1 MKKKQV
7 KTGKQDAMIP
17 RSILTQALK
26 DAIHTKGDERI
37 EQLSDIIY
45 SSITF
50 RGDHE
55 EQLRDHDRRLDQQH
69 NDIVSA
75 IQSMHDGFARMD
87 KRFEEMNDKF
97 EKRFAAVDKRFENID
112 KRFEQVDKRF
122 EQVDIRL
129 ENLSRRMFQFM
140 IWTFGFIAS
149 STGII
154 IAVLKF

>member
-7 KTGKQDAMIP
+7 KTGKQDVMIP

-26 DAIHTKGDERI
+26 DAIHTKGVERI

-50 RGDHE
+50 RAEHE

-69 NDIVSA
+69 NDVVSA

-97 EKRFAAVDKRFENID
+97 EKRFEAVDNRFENID
-112 KRFEQVDKRF
+112 KRFEQVDT
-122 EQVDIRL
+122 RL
-129 ENLSRRMFQFM
+129 KNLSRRMFQFM

-154 IAVLKF
+154 IAVLKFQ

>member
-7 KTGKQDAMIP
+7 KSGKQDAMIP

-37 EQLSDIIY
+37 EQLSDVIY

-50 RGDHE
+50 RADHE
-55 EQLRDHDRRLDQQH
+55 DQLRDHDRRLDQQH

-97 EKRFAAVDKRFENID
+97 EKKFEA
-112 KRFEQVDKRF
+112 VDKRF
-122 EQVDIRL
+122 EQVETRL
-129 ENLSRRMFQFM
+129 ESLSRRMFQFM

-154 IAVLKF
+154 VAVLKF

>member
-7 KTGKQDAMIP
+7 KTGKQDVMIP

-50 RGDHE
+50 RAEHE

-69 NDIVSA
+69 NDVVSA

-87 KRFEEMNDKF
+87 KRFEQMDKRFEEMNDKF
-97 EKRFAAVDKRFENID
+97 EKRFEAVDKRFGQID
-112 KRFEQVDKRF
+112 KRFEQVDT
-122 EQVDIRL
+122 RL

>member
-1 MKKKQV
+1 
-7 KTGKQDAMIP
+7 MIP

-26 DAIHTKGDERI
+26 DAIHSRGDDRI

-50 RGDHE
+50 RADHE
-55 EQLRDHDRRLDQQH
+55 AQLRDHDRRLDQQH

-87 KRFEEMNDKF
+87 KRFEEMNEKF
-97 EKRFAAVDKRFENID
+97 EKKFDAVD

-122 EQVDIRL
+122 EQVETRL

-154 IAVLKF
+154 VAVLKFQ

>member
-7 KTGKQDAMIP
+7 KSGKQDAMIP

-50 RGDHE
+50 RADHE

-69 NDIVSA
+69 NDVVSA

-97 EKRFAAVDKRFENID
+97 EKRFEAVDN
-112 KRFEQVDKRF
+112 RFEQVDKRF
-122 EQVDIRL
+122 EQVETRL

>member
-1 MKKKQV
+1 MKKKQA
-7 KTGKQDAMIP
+7 KSGKQGAMIP

-37 EQLSDIIY
+37 EQLSDVIY

-87 KRFEEMNDKF
+87 KRFEQ
-97 EKRFAAVDKRFENID
+97 VD

-122 EQVDIRL
+122 EHVENRL

-140 IWTFGFIAS
+140 IWTFGFVAS

>member
-7 KTGKQDAMIP
+7 KTGKQDVMIP

-50 RGDHE
+50 RAEHE

-69 NDIVSA
+69 NDVVSA

-97 EKRFAAVDKRFENID
+97 EKRFAAVDNRFENI
-112 KRFEQVDKRF
+112 ET
-122 EQVDIRL
+122 RL